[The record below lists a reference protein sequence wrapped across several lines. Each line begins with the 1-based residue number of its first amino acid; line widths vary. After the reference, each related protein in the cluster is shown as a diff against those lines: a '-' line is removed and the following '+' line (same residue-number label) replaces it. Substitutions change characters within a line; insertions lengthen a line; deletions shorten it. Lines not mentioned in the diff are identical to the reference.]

1 LGVCWF
7 ESLEVCWFQSLSIN
21 HIKSMEAKILI
32 VDDHSMVIE
41 GLKSIMAHLP
51 NIEVVATAINA
62 FEAIEALRNQAKINL
77 VLSDINLPDISGI
90 ELCAKIK
97 KEFPA
102 VEVIALSTFNQR
114 SYVSQMIQN
123 GASGYLVK
131 SASSTEIE
139 EAIQTVL
146 AGKMYISNDINNET
160 IVNPSSAEA
169 PILTRREKE
178 ILILIAEGQTNNVIA
193 EKLFISPFT
202 VDTHRKNL
210 LLKFEVG
217 NTALLIKKASGF
229 GLV

>member
-1 LGVCWF
+1 
-7 ESLEVCWFQSLSIN
+7 
-21 HIKSMEAKILI
+21 MEAKILI
-32 VDDHSMVIE
+32 VDDHNMVIE
-41 GLKSIMAHLP
+41 GLKSIMAQLP
-51 NIEVVATAINA
+51 HIEVVATAINA
-62 FEAIEALRNQAKINL
+62 FEAIEALRNHAKINL

-90 ELCAKIK
+90 DL
-97 KEFPA
+97 
-102 VEVIALSTFNQR
+102 EVIGLSTFNQR

-131 SASSTEIE
+131 SATAAEIE

-146 AGKMYISNDINNET
+146 SGKMYISNDINNN
-160 IVNPSSAEA
+160 IVTPTSSDEA

-193 EKLFISPFT
+193 EKLFISNHT

-217 NTALLIKKASGF
+217 NTAQLIKMASGF

>member
-1 LGVCWF
+1 
-7 ESLEVCWFQSLSIN
+7 
-21 HIKSMEAKILI
+21 MEAKILI

-41 GLKSIMAHLP
+41 GLKSILAQLP
-51 NIEVVATAINA
+51 HIEVIATAMNA
-62 FEAIEALRNQAKINL
+62 FEAIEALRMHTKINL

-123 GASGYLVK
+123 GATGYLVK
-131 SASSTEIE
+131 SANAVEID

-146 AGKMYISNDINNET
+146 SGKMYISNDINNET
-160 IVNPSSAEA
+160 IVAASSDDA
-169 PILTRREKE
+169 PTLTRREKE
-178 ILILIAEGQTNNVIA
+178 ILIMIAEGMTNNEIA
-193 EKLFISPFT
+193 DKIFVSHYT

-210 LLKFEVG
+210 LIKFEVG
-217 NTALLIKKASGF
+217 NTALLIKKAAGF
-229 GLV
+229 GLL

>member
-1 LGVCWF
+1 
-7 ESLEVCWFQSLSIN
+7 
-21 HIKSMEAKILI
+21 MEAKILI
-32 VDDHSMVIE
+32 VDDHNMVIE
-41 GLKSIMAHLP
+41 GLKSILAQLP
-51 NIEVVATAINA
+51 HIEVVATAINA
-62 FEAIEALRNQAKINL
+62 FEAIEALRNYSKINL

-102 VEVIALSTFNQR
+102 VEVIGLSTFNQR

-131 SASSTEIE
+131 SATASEID

-146 AGKMYISNDINNET
+146 SGKMYISNDINNET
-160 IVNPSSAEA
+160 IVVASSNDA

-178 ILILIAEGQTNNVIA
+178 ILILIAEGQTNHLIA
-193 EKLFISPFT
+193 EKLFVSPHT
-202 VDTHRKNL
+202 IDSHRKNL

-217 NTALLIKKASGF
+217 NTAQLIKKASGF

>member
-1 LGVCWF
+1 MTKKR
-7 ESLEVCWFQSLSIN
+7 QIMN
-21 HIKSMEAKILI
+21 TIANILI
-32 VDDHSMVIE
+32 VDDHNMVIE
-41 GLKSIMAHLP
+41 GLKSIMAQLP
-51 NIEVVATAINA
+51 EINVIATAANA
-62 FEAIEALRNQAKINL
+62 FEAVEALRKHSNINL

-97 KEFPA
+97 KEFPT

-131 SASSTEIE
+131 SASSEEIE

-160 IVNPSSAEA
+160 VVAISNSEA
-169 PILTRREKE
+169 PTLTRREKE
-178 ILILIAEGQTNNVIA
+178 ILILIAEGQTNNIIA
-193 EKLFISPFT
+193 EKLFVSPHT

-217 NTALLIKKASGF
+217 NTALLIKKAAGF

>member
-1 LGVCWF
+1 
-7 ESLEVCWFQSLSIN
+7 
-21 HIKSMEAKILI
+21 MEAKILI
-32 VDDHSMVIE
+32 VDDHNMVIE
-41 GLKSIMAHLP
+41 GLKSILAQLP
-51 NIEVVATAINA
+51 HIEVVATAINA
-62 FEAIEALRNQAKINL
+62 FEAIEALRNHSKINL

-90 ELCAKIK
+90 DLCAKIK
-97 KEFPA
+97 KEFSA

-131 SASSTEIE
+131 SATAAEID

-146 AGKMYISNDINNET
+146 AGKMYISHDINNET
-160 IVNPSSAEA
+160 IFTKSSAEA
-169 PILTRREKE
+169 PTLTRREKE
-178 ILILIAEGQTNNVIA
+178 ILILIAEGQTNNIMA

-217 NTALLIKKASGF
+217 NTAQLIKKASGF

>member
-1 LGVCWF
+1 
-7 ESLEVCWFQSLSIN
+7 
-21 HIKSMEAKILI
+21 MEAQILI

-41 GLKSIMAHLP
+41 GLKSILAQLP
-51 NIEVVATAINA
+51 LLTVVATAKNA
-62 FEAIEALRNQAKINL
+62 FEAIEALRKHESINL

-97 KEFPA
+97 KEFPRI
-102 VEVIALSTFNQR
+102 EVIGLSTFNQR

-123 GASGYLVK
+123 GATGYLVK
-131 SASSTEIE
+131 SASAAEID

-160 IVNPSSAEA
+160 VKPTSNDDA
-169 PILTRREKE
+169 PTLTRREKE
-178 ILILIAEGQTNNVIA
+178 ILILIAEGKTNNLMA
-193 EKLFISPFT
+193 EELFISPFT

-210 LLKFEVG
+210 LLKFDVG
-217 NTALLIKKASGF
+217 NTAQLIKKASGF